1 MNDIL
6 ASVPIED
13 RCPRNQPDGAH
24 AFKRGA
30 FADSPVR
37 CRYCGAK
44 QQAASDSAPTSP
56 TARGRLH
63 ELLWQVMP
71 GADDAESKQRASDLV
86 DAFRAEIRTRVE
98 HELLGDEANPSKLVL
113 NAISYRLLVER
124 IEATM
129 TNPDQWDGDDAE
141 VEILARYVE
150 WLAAGSPTED
160 GWPVRP
166 EAGESRG

>member
-1 MNDIL
+1 MSDI
-6 ASVPIED
+6 I
-13 RCPRNQPDGAH
+13 
-24 AFKRGA
+24 
-30 FADSPVR
+30 ADP
-37 CRYCGAK
+37 
-44 QQAASDSAPTSP
+44 SAPTNP
-56 TARGRLH
+56 TALHRLRDCWLSDSR
-63 ELLWQVMP
+63 ERFDAAA
-71 GADDAESKQRASDLV
+71 ADY
-86 DAFRAEIRTRVE
+86 RTEVE
-98 HELLGDEANPSKLVL
+98 RDLLGDEANPSKLVL
-113 NAISYRLLVER
+113 NAVSYRLLVER